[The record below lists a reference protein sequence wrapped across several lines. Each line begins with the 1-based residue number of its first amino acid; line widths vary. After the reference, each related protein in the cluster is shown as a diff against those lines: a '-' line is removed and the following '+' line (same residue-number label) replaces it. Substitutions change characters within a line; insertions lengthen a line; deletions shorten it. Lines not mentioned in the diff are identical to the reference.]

1 MMQKR
6 TALKLV
12 LAGAAAATRAGLN
25 AANPTAL
32 ILSAVMLLRPPG
44 ETEAGH
50 PLWINPKTG
59 VRFPMSH
66 HHSQEVATGT
76 LRSIKRAAGL
86 I

>member
-1 MMQKR
+1 MKFNKAKDKMKYNELER
-6 TALKLV
+6 LV
-12 LAGAAAATRAGLN
+12 KKAGCYDT
-25 AANPTAL
+25 
-32 ILSAVMLLRPPG
+32 G

-66 HHSQEVATGT
+66 HHLQEVATGT

>member
-1 MMQKR
+1 MLWYSNKYHYLCIVKFNKAKDKMKYNELER
-6 TALKLV
+6 LV
-12 LAGAAAATRAGLN
+12 KKAGCYDT
-25 AANPTAL
+25 
-32 ILSAVMLLRPPG
+32 G